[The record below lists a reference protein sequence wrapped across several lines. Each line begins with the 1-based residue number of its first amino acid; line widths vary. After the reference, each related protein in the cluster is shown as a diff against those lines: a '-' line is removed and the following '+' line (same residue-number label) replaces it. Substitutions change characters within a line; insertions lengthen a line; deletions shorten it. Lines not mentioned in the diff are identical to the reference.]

1 MNSLIT
7 QPITLPERF
16 SITGDSEDARNS
28 LIQDALAI
36 TAVTNA
42 ESNTVARNVTVELR
56 QFAKSAE
63 ALRVELNKPILS
75 ATRLLKAIV
84 DDHLKPVYGEIE
96 RLERLATVFAVAEQA
111 RAAAEDKAR
120 LDLAAEA
127 KTEADFHAV
136 MAEPT
141 VERAVA
147 QGQQLRRVMKITI
160 TDIVALA
167 KTRPELVRMEP
178 NLSAI
183 NALCVPGMPNLPPGL
198 LLSYENKSVFTTR

>member
-147 QGQQLRRVMKITI
+147 QGQQLRRVMEFTV
-160 TDIVALA
+160 TDITALYLAKPACVKLEPSALA
-167 KTRPELVRMEP
+167 IR
-178 NLSAI
+178 
-183 NALCVPGMPNLPPGL
+183 ALCVPELPTPGL
-198 LLSYENKSVFTTR
+198 HCWWVDKAIFTTR